1 MTEDPGIRKLELRQA
16 VSRALRGKSVSDL
29 DAFGYNITSLLE
41 LICFELD
48 LLDPETMRFK

>member
-1 MTEDPGIRKLELRQA
+1 VTEDPGIRKLELRQA